1 MRAAPNKKFRILW
14 LLCATAS
21 VISVL
26 LAGIIGPVLGRRF
39 GSIIEQVT
47 RGKVFDPSIFITHRM
62 MDAGFLFALLLL
74 LILVYFQLSKK
85 LSPRKFSWVWLTL
98 VAFTLLNIW
107 TWTGM
112 RTALFWA
119 GFYTGKGTS
128 NFTQFEFKKTLL
140 SENKAPHQILL
151 IGSSQTQAQLNE
163 NVLNAQLTDYAWT
176 TELHFPGSH
185 ALDMLLVLR
194 RLKGY
199 PGDELVCYLSEY
211 YFYSGDFSTTAPFF
225 LHASDA
231 TILSSLGFRNLL
243 PTQPFI
249 RGFLGCGMPLF
260 RCREPISHR
269 FLGIGFEMLPQ
280 QIYDSNLE
288 TNLDQRADASV
299 HVFKID
305 HTAEAQ
311 KLAFEEFIKEAQRQ
325 NRKVTLLEG
334 QVNPLLGQKISPEI
348 RTDMKQFL
356 RKIAAKYPNVTLIT
370 EDILPRQIPGDYKDL
385 THVTETVQEQF
396 SNWFA
401 SYIQE
406 RDKKVVAAK

>member
-1 MRAAPNKKFRILW
+1 MRAARNKLRILW
-14 LLCATAS
+14 LLCATAA
-21 VISVL
+21 VLSVL
-26 LAGIIGPVLGRRF
+26 FARIIGPLLGTRF
-39 GSIIEQVT
+39 GSIIERVT
-47 RGKVFDPSIFITHRM
+47 KGKVLDPSIFITRRM
-62 MDAGFLFALLLL
+62 IDAGFLFALLLL
-74 LILVYFQLSKK
+74 LILVFFQVSKRITQ
-85 LSPRKFSWVWLTL
+85 RKCGWALLTL
-98 VAFTLLNIW
+98 LAFAFLNIW
-107 TWTGM
+107 TWAGM
-112 RTALFWA
+112 QTALFWA

-163 NVLNAQLTDYAWT
+163 NVLNAQLRDKAWT

-225 LHASDA
+225 LQASDA

-243 PTQPFI
+243 STQHFI
-249 RGFLGCGMPLF
+249 TGFLGCGIPLF

-269 FLGIGFEMLPQ
+269 FLGIGFEMIPQ

-348 RTDMKQFL
+348 RADLKQFL
-356 RKIAAKYPNVTLIT
+356 RKVAAQYPNVTLIT
-370 EDILPRQIPGDYKDL
+370 EDSLPRQIPGDYQDL
-385 THVTETVQEQF
+385 THVTETVQERF
-396 SNWFA
+396 SNWFVN
-401 SYIQE
+401 YIRG
-406 RDKKVVAAK
+406 RDGKVVAAK